1 MDLCQLRREAAAT
14 NFTRVPSEEAK
25 AMEVEERE
33 ERDTPVD
40 IHKLAKLRELR
51 FCSKSLLEGASASAS
66 RTAMV
71 LEKYRRVFLVLLRDC
86 QRKSSV
92 YFIYERQICD
102 RETLQ
107 KIMMNLYRIALYII

>member
-1 MDLCQLRREAAAT
+1 M
-14 NFTRVPSEEAK
+14 

-71 LEKYRRVFLVLLRDC
+71 LEKYRGVFLVLLREYLSTDPA
-86 QRKSSV
+86 
-92 YFIYERQICD
+92 
-102 RETLQ
+102 
-107 KIMMNLYRIALYII
+107 IALYMKANL